1 VGHAR
6 AVSVLYAA
14 VIVAAE
20 LALNQCLLR
29 RSHLMRAWMRYE
41 EALAVLRLMPTRDL
55 DRRA

>member
-1 VGHAR
+1 VGDAR

-29 RSHLMRAWMRYE
+29 RSHLARAWMRCGG
-41 EALAVLRLMPTRDL
+41 ALAVLRLMPTQDL
-55 DRRA
+55 DRGA